1 MEAIVNTIVGYIW
14 GNALVVLSLGVG
26 LYFTLATRGVQFRY
40 LIKMVCLLKEN
51 KASKEGI
58 SSFQAFCLALSGRV
72 GVGNIAGVATAIA
85 AGGPG
90 AIFWMVVMG
99 LLGGASAFIEST
111 LAQIYKQRSDGQYRG
126 GSPYYIEKGLKLKP
140 FAIMVAAVICLSYG
154 VLVPGIQAN
163 TIADSFQTSFNLP
176 PIATGGIVTVLMAWL
191 IFGGVKRIASA
202 ADKIV
207 PIMALAYIVMMVII
221 LGSHYE
227 QVPGMFSLI
236 FRSAMGMDAVFGGIV
251 GTAVSWGV
259 RRAVFSNVAGAG
271 EATFSSAAAEVSHPV
286 KQGLIQAF
294 SIYIDTVVVCT
305 ASGLMILVTNMYNV
319 FPDGSA
325 TALVEYVPG
334 VAAGTAWTQMAVST
348 VFTSAGSGFVSIAV
362 FLFAFTTLMAYYY
375 IAETTIVYLDRKL
388 RYPILK
394 LILKFV
400 FLIIVFMG
408 SVQSVSLMWSLG
420 DIGFGSMSYLNL
432 IAIVFL
438 SKPALRA
445 LRDFERQEKLGVD
458 PVFDPKVAGIE
469 NAELW
474 EDISREYHAQGI
486 AIEPKE
492 KQNKGMVY
500 QEEEGKN

>member
-14 GNALVVLSLGVG
+14 GNALVGLALGVG
-26 LYFTLATRGVQFRY
+26 LYFTIATRGVQFRY
-40 LIKMVCLLKEN
+40 LGEMVRLLREN
-51 KASKEGI
+51 KSSKEGI

-99 LLGGASAFIEST
+99 VLGGASAFIEST
-111 LAQIYKQRSDGQYRG
+111 LAQVYKQRADGQYRG
-126 GSPYYIEKGLKLKP
+126 GSPYYIEKGLKLKS
-140 FAIMVAAVICLSYG
+140 FAIVVAAVICLSYG

-163 TIADSFQTSFNLP
+163 TIADSFQTAFNIP
-176 PIATGGIVTVLMAWL
+176 PIVTGIIVTVLMAYL
-191 IFGGVKRIASA
+191 IFGGVKRIASV
-202 ADKIV
+202 ADKVV
-207 PIMALAYIVMMVII
+207 PLMALAYIVMMFII

-227 QVPGMFSLI
+227 QVPAMFGLI
-236 FRSAMGMDAVFGGIV
+236 FRSALGMDAVFGGIV

-271 EATFSSAAAEVSHPV
+271 EATFSSAAAEVSHPA

-305 ASGLMILVTNMYNV
+305 ASGLMMLVTNMYNV
-319 FPDGSA
+319 IPDGSSV
-325 TALVEYVPG
+325 ALVEHVPG

-348 VFTSAGSGFVSIAV
+348 VFTGSGAAFVSIAV

-388 RYPILK
+388 SYPILK
-394 LILKFV
+394 LLLKFV
-400 FLIIVFMG
+400 FLIVLFFG
-408 SVQSVSLMWSLG
+408 SIQSVSLMWSLG
-420 DIGFGSMSYLNL
+420 DIGFGSMSYLNF
-432 IAIVFL
+432 IAIVLL
-438 SKPALRA
+438 SKPAFRT
-445 LRDFERQEKLGVD
+445 LRDYERQRKQGLD
-458 PVFDPKVAGIE
+458 PIFDPRVAGVE

-474 EDISREYHAQGI
+474 EDLSDEYKKKA
-486 AIEPKE
+486 K
-492 KQNKGMVY
+492 
-500 QEEEGKN
+500 

>member
-14 GNALVVLSLGVG
+14 GNTLVFLSLGVG

-40 LIKMVCLLKEN
+40 IVKMVCLLKEN
-51 KASKEGI
+51 KASKDGI

-111 LAQIYKQRSDGQYRG
+111 LAQIYKQRSDDQYRG

-140 FAIMVAAVICLSYG
+140 FAIFVAAVICLSYG

-163 TIADSFQTSFNLP
+163 TIADSFQTAFNIP
-176 PIATGGIVTVLMAWL
+176 PMATGALVTVLMAWL

-221 LGSHYE
+221 LSSHWDS
-227 QVPGMFSLI
+227 VPGMFSLI

-325 TALVEYVPG
+325 IALVEHVPG

-348 VFTSAGSGFVSIAV
+348 VFTSAGAGFVSIAV

-388 RYPILK
+388 KYPVLK
-394 LILKFV
+394 LILKCV
-400 FLIIVFMG
+400 FLVIVFMG
-408 SVQSVSLMWSLG
+408 SVQSVSIMWGLG

-445 LRDFERQEKLGVD
+445 LRDFERQTKLGVD
-458 PVFDPKVAGIE
+458 PVFDPKAAGVE

-474 EDISREYHAQGI
+474 EEISREYHSQGVGI
-486 AIEPKE
+486 DKIDGSGKINEKLLKE
-492 KQNKGMVY
+492 
-500 QEEEGKN
+500 E